1 MATHYRVIFPV
12 GHGGMAFESI
22 DNCSVLYDCGSL
34 SSPARV
40 EMFIEMLKSH
50 GVQHI
55 DYLFISHFDQD
66 HVNGLNALLNNNIF
80 IKQAVMSYIPE
91 MYRSVFNLV
100 TRGAYNAIRNLILRL
115 EGRVIEIGEERQDGI
130 HGRSFKLPLWEWT
143 AESMLRN
150 DDFNKLRDAFIRQR
164 IDVAQLTD
172 ANYLNR
178 WKKKINE
185 AFKTVFG
192 AQGPNAKGLIV
203 LSQKTQ
209 NAQLIHAELQ
219 NAICYCTP
227 YYPQRNLSASFK
239 NTGCLYV
246 GDSRIKTTAEI
257 NGIKEFL
264 RKYLVE
270 NQLLLMQLPH
280 HGSVYNLKHDLHNQI
295 SADVYFVH
303 DNTDSRIHRSQQ
315 LYNTLTA
322 TNKLYVVKDICS
334 DLILG
339 ICEIQ

>member
-40 EMFIEMLKSH
+40 EMFIEMLKLH
-50 GVQHI
+50 KVQHI

-80 IKQAVMSYIPE
+80 IKQAVMSYIPN
-91 MYRSVFNLV
+91 MYRSVFDLV
-100 TRGAYNAIRNLILRL
+100 TRGAYNAIRNLIRRL
-115 EGRVIEIGEERQDGI
+115 DGEVIEIGEERQRGI
-130 HGRSFKLPLWEWT
+130 HGRNFKLPLWEWI

-150 DDFNKLRDAFIRQR
+150 DDFDKLHNEFIQKGIDASR
-164 IDVAQLTD
+164 LTD
-172 ANYLNR
+172 AMYLNR
-178 WKKKINE
+178 WKNEIND

-203 LSQKTQ
+203 LSQKTK
-209 NAQLIHAELQ
+209 NAQLIRAELQ
-219 NAICYCTP
+219 NAICCCSP
-227 YYPQRNLSASFK
+227 YHPQRNLSASFQ

-246 GDSRIKTTAEI
+246 GDSRIKTTDEI
-257 NGIKEFL
+257 NGIKDFL
-264 RKYLVE
+264 RQYLVG

-280 HGSVYNLKHDLHNQI
+280 HGSVYNIIHDLHIQI
-295 SADVYFVH
+295 PADVYFVH
-303 DNTDSRIHRSQQ
+303 DNTDKRIRSSQG
-315 LYNTLTA
+315 LYNALTA
-322 TNKLYVVKDICS
+322 SNRLYVVKDICS

-339 ICEIQ
+339 TCEVK

>member
-12 GHGGMAFESI
+12 GQGGMAFESI

-66 HVNGLNALLNNNIF
+66 HVNGLSALLNNNIF
-80 IKQAVMSYIPE
+80 VKRAVMSYIPKT
-91 MYRSVFNLV
+91 YRSVFDLV
-100 TRGAYNAIRNLILRL
+100 TKGAYNAIRDLILRL
-115 EGRVIEIGEERQDGI
+115 EGRVIEIGEERQEGI
-130 HGRSFKLPLWEWT
+130 RGRRFKLPLWEWI

-150 DDFNKLRDAFIRQR
+150 DDFDKLFNEFIQKS
-164 IDVAQLTD
+164 IDVDKLED
-172 ANYLNR
+172 AWYLDS
-178 WKKKINE
+178 KKNDINNV
-185 AFKTVFG
+185 FKKVFG
-192 AQGPNAKGLIV
+192 AQGPNSKGLIV
-203 LSQKTQ
+203 LSQKTR

-219 NAICYCTP
+219 NAICHCPP
-227 YYPQRNLSASFK
+227 YHPQRNLSASFQ

-246 GDSRIKTTAEI
+246 GDSRIKTTDDI
-257 NGIKEFL
+257 NGIKDFL
-264 RKYLVE
+264 RQYLVG

-280 HGSVYNLKHDLHNQI
+280 HGSVYNIKHDLHNQI

-303 DNTDSRIHRSQQ
+303 DNTDKRIRSSQG
-315 LYNTLTA
+315 LYNALTA
-322 TNKLYVVKDICS
+322 SNRLYVVKDICS

-339 ICEIQ
+339 TCEVK

>member
-1 MATHYRVIFPV
+1 MAMHFRVIFPV

-40 EMFIEMLKSH
+40 EMFIGMLKSH

-80 IKQAVMSYIPE
+80 IKQAVMSYIPK
-91 MYRSVFNLV
+91 MYRSVFDLV
-100 TRGAYNAIRNLILRL
+100 TRGAYNAIRNLIRRL
-115 EGRVIEIGEERQDGI
+115 DGEVIEIGEERQEGI
-130 HGRSFKLPLWEWT
+130 HGRRFKLPLWEWI

-150 DDFNKLRDAFIRQR
+150 DDFDKLFNEFIQKR

-172 ANYLNR
+172 AKYLNI
-178 WKKKINE
+178 WKNEIND

-203 LSQKTQ
+203 LSQKTR

-219 NAICYCTP
+219 NAICCCP
-227 YYPQRNLSASFK
+227 PFHPQRNLSASFQ

-257 NGIKEFL
+257 NEIKDFL
-264 RKYLVE
+264 QQYLVG

-280 HGSVYNLKHDLHNQI
+280 HGSVYNIKHDLHHQI

-303 DNTDSRIHRSQQ
+303 DNTDKRIRRSYQ
-315 LYNTLTA
+315 LYSTLTA
-322 TNKLYVVKDICS
+322 ANKLCVVKDICS
-334 DLILG
+334 DLIVG